1 MDDIYGIR
9 RKNLEAVLALPALSG
24 LQYEVDKADLVGV
37 SKSMWS
43 QTKNPEYRIGEDMA
57 RKIELAL
64 GLEPNWMDNQ
74 NGDVSHTLRINPD
87 SLRSV
92 LQITQATIEAMGMPF
107 VASEHAEIILDAC
120 RAWGDSPGSDGAKA
134 GRVAVAIMKGL
145 RGQ

>member
-1 MDDIYGIR
+1 MDNIYEIR
-9 RKNLEAVLALPALSG
+9 RKNFEYVVALPALAD

-43 QTKNPEYRIGEDMA
+43 QAKNPEYRIGDDLA

-64 GLEPNWMDNQ
+64 GLEPNWMDNP
-74 NGDVSHTLRINPD
+74 NRDGSHITGITSD

-107 VASEHAEIILDAC
+107 VASEHAETILDAC
-120 RAWGDSPGSDGAKA
+120 RAWGGSPGSEGAKA
-134 GRVAVAIMKGL
+134 GRVAVAIMDGL
-145 RGQ
+145 RGR